1 LLKNKEGATFTKK
14 SLYKY
19 TKKLIKQSYPKYK
32 RIQAGATLKEIIVR
46 RKRKVGRCIGIN
58 TYYHYEHYEERIPM
72 VKLTEVYFNWY
83 LRSNEHIIYVAID
96 QQNKTVYWNF
106 ERNN

>member
-1 LLKNKEGATFTKK
+1 MKD

-32 RIQAGATLKEIIVR
+32 KVQAGATLKEIIVQ

-58 TYYHYEHYEERIPM
+58 TYYHYEYYEERIPM
-72 VKLTEVYFNWY
+72 VKFTEVCTIGYM
-83 LRSNEHIIYVAID
+83 RSDEHNINVAVD
-96 QQNKTVYWNF
+96 QRNKTVYWNF
-106 ERNN
+106 ERKC